1 MFNGYGIIT
10 NKFDKCFLNE
20 SKHISKELIIMKLD
34 YGSSS
39 LVILGGWNPNIFTP
53 AWFDKYFPYTRD
65 PNDPE
70 QKKTNIDIQS
80 GDIMSIR
87 HAHMN
92 VSLYEDVIINFSDG
106 KLDFRLRGD
115 GKDLELLEKISLRLF
130 GYLPSTPVFGYG
142 ANFIFLVDEINQQ
155 IEDVVMANGLSK
167 NQYFDNEK
175 VRFQQYLFG
184 INEDNLNINIGIDIN
199 NIQQKCVFKFN
210 FHFNI
215 TDLEQFKIKL
225 SDYPIAMLKNKS
237 VQIMQDIYG
246 LKVED

>member
-1 MFNGYGIIT
+1 
-10 NKFDKCFLNE
+10 
-20 SKHISKELIIMKLD
+20 MKLD

-39 LVILGGWNPNIFTP
+39 LAILGGWNPNIFTP
-53 AWFDKYFPYTRD
+53 AWFDKYFPYTKD

-70 QKKTNIDIQS
+70 QKETKIDIQT

-87 HAHMN
+87 HAN
-92 VSLYEDVIINFSDG
+92 INISLYEGVIINFFDG
-106 KLDFRLRGD
+106 RLDFKLRGD
-115 GKDLELLEKISLRLF
+115 RRDLELLEKISLRLF

-142 ANFIFLVDEINQQ
+142 VNFRFLVNEFNQQ
-155 IEDVVMANGLSK
+155 IEDIVTANGLVK

-175 VRFQQYLFG
+175 VRFTQYLIG
-184 INEDNLNINIGIDIN
+184 INEDNLNINIGIDID

-215 TDLEQFKIKL
+215 TDIEQYKQQL
-225 SDYPIAMLKNKS
+225 LDHPIVMLKNRS
-237 VQIMQDIYG
+237 VQIIQDIYG